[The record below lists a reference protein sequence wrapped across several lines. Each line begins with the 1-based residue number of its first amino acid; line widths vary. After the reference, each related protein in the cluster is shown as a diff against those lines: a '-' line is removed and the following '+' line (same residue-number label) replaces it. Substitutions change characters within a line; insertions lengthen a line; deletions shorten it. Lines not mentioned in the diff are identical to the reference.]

1 MARRSKKETANMFR
15 SMAVLLRNTTWKCGR
30 LERLVVKNLQTHFVR
45 EGKAWSNIRDMLSQF
60 KLQGKQKNEFFDA
73 LRRLE
78 RRRIIKIEFH
88 DLNLL

>member
-1 MARRSKKETANMFR
+1 MARRSNKETTQMFK

-30 LERLVVKNLQTHFVR
+30 LERLVVKNLQSHFVK

-78 RRRIIKIEFH
+78 KRRIIKIEFFEMNI
-88 DLNLL
+88 L